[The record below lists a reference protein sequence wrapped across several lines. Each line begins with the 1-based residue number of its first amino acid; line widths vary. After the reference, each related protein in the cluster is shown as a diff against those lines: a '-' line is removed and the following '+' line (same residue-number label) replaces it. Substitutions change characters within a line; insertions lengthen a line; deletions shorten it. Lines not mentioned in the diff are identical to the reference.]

1 MEKDSRVL
9 PPVPVLPINKE
20 TGPFHQGPGSLFSNT
35 PQEGAFVK
43 DHTGDSGHRTRRPS
57 L

>member
-20 TGPFHQGPGSLFSNT
+20 TGPFHQGPGSLFPNT
-35 PQEGAFVK
+35 PQEGALSK
-43 DHTGDSGHRTRRPS
+43 ITRVTAATIPGGPHF
-57 L
+57 